1 MLCQLIVLITAVLK
15 TLIYKPYY
23 SIDQAQVN
31 MIIGVKLLLNKGIF
45 SEKVCLIYPDKTTK
59 RELAKYG

>member
-1 MLCQLIVLITAVLK
+1 MCLK

-23 SIDQAQVN
+23 SIDQAKVN
-31 MIIGVKLLLNKGIF
+31 MIIGVKLLLNRGIF
-45 SEKVCLIYPDKTTK
+45 SEKTRLIYPVKTTK